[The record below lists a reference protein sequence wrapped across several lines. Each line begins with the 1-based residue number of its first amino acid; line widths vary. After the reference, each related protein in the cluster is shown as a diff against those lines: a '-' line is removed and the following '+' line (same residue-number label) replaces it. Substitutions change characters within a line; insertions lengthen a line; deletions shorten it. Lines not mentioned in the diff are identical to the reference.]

1 MRKFL
6 IFGFVAALTGCSTL
20 PSLNFA
26 HNEPQPAPAIPVF
39 FQPYSAALDAP
50 ALHTI
55 GIVAQAAAAFA
66 RTYAPNARVIITGA
80 ADNVGSPQ
88 ANKLLSETR
97 AQIVADQLVAD
108 GISRH
113 RIKQRGLGT
122 VPNLAPPGQPAQ
134 SARRVLI
141 QLQS

>member
-55 GIVAQAAAAFA
+55 GIVAQAAAA
-66 RTYAPNARVIITGA
+66 APNARVIITGA